1 MKRTALLLVVAF
13 VTLQGLAIADGC
25 FMPDEQSWRKSRE
38 RSLINEPEQKAV
50 VFFSKG
56 MEQLIISPSY
66 EGPSTSFAWVVPVP
80 ARPKVEILKGAVF
93 HELAKLVMPRP
104 RPALKARIYD
114 SLSAAA
120 PKVRVLE
127 RKTVGAYDVSVL
139 AATDSKALMN
149 WLAANKYHLP
159 ANAVKPMQSYVNERW
174 TFVACRIKV
183 PGDAKGLRT
192 GTLAPLRL
200 TFKAENPIYPLRL
213 SAANPESFDLLVYV
227 ILRTDDIGGRKDRL
241 ALAGSPDRPNQAA
254 TLRRAIVS
262 EDQESYP
269 TLAKLG
275 SPEMQVFMENSNPLP
290 SQCVRDMIWT
300 LPFPKK

>member
-1 MKRTALLLVVAF
+1 MKRAAFLLTLAFLVLQGVAF
-13 VTLQGLAIADGC
+13 ADGC
-25 FMPDEQSWRKSRE
+25 FMPDERTWKERRE

-56 MEQLIISPSY
+56 TEQLIISPSY
-66 EGPSTSFAWVVPVP
+66 EGASTGFAWVVPVP
-80 ARPKVEILKGAVF
+80 ARPKVEILKGAIF
-93 HELAKLVMPRP
+93 HELAKLVE
-104 RPALKARIYD
+104 PAPPIGRSD
-114 SLSAAA
+114 RVLSAGKA
-120 PKVRVLE
+120 PQSVTVLE

-139 AATDSKALMN
+139 AATDPKALMN

-159 ANAVKPMQSYVNERW
+159 ANAVKPMKSYVEEGW

-183 PGDAKGLRT
+183 PGNAKGLRT

-213 SAANPESFDLLVYV
+213 SSANPESFDLVVYV
-227 ILRTDDIGGRKDRL
+227 ILRTSDIGVRQDKL
-241 ALAGSPDRPNQAA
+241 ALAGSPDRPNVSVV
-254 TLRRAIVS
+254 TYRRAIVPKG
-262 EDQESYP
+262 QKSYP

-275 SPEMQVFMENSNPLP
+275 SPEMQVFMEHSNPLP

-300 LPFPKK
+300 LPFRRK